1 MQLVLGDI
9 RLGLAIGKDA
19 VDKHE
24 VALVPALHGPVA
36 SLQQNSL
43 VVWRLGD
50 FHVGVPI
57 ALHDFPHMAL
67 AVLAVY
73 IAVYVGIDVAGADVS
88 GVACG
93 GAISVQIRTVDLTEV
108 FIVFFAT

>member
-1 MQLVLGDI
+1 
-9 RLGLAIGKDA
+9 
-19 VDKHE
+19 
-24 VALVPALHGPVA
+24 
-36 SLQQNSL
+36 
-43 VVWRLGD
+43 
-50 FHVGVPI
+50 
-57 ALHDFPHMAL
+57 MAL

-108 FIVFFAT
+108 FIVFFATWRRRKLLFILLEKKKAEIDVILKAVDAKKQPKKPIIE